1 MGTRGTALWDNE
13 KSVNQLGRFTKIEAK
28 PTLINYLVSHA
39 VKLWF
44 TEIDGVTFAR
54 AVDRKSREAIRLP
67 KPLYNGL
74 VDLARNPKLSMR
86 GSRKPEHTKVLGSNR
101 DGYRLE
107 ALFAMEEVPAMLA
120 PMSEALAERLDRA
133 FKTKKTFADE
143 PFAELGMLVEL
154 TNARVYQSPE
164 RVAAWEA
171 GFDKMNER
179 TTEDR
184 PQWDEFVTRVRPAF
198 AMLLKPS

>member
-1 MGTRGTALWDNE
+1 MGTRGTGLWDDE

-28 PTLINYLVSHA
+28 PTLIHYLVSHA

-44 TEIDGVTFAR
+44 TEIDGTTFAR

-86 GSRKPEHTKVLGSNR
+86 GSRKPQHTKVLGANR

-154 TNARVYQSPE
+154 TNANVYQTAE

-198 AMLLKPS
+198 AMLLKP